1 MKKLI
6 RQVAAD
12 LGLYK
17 QIGFLTAKAKGY
29 FKGIRIYR
37 TSLGDYR
44 IADFRGRSIIIA
56 KRHAIYLS
64 DIVTFFD
71 FFFDAVQPDQNN
83 EVHYEIPVWHTL
95 RGFDRPMYFTSFAE
109 STATLDLYRELV
121 KIQPGDVIF
130 DIGAYC
136 GLTSI
141 DFSRQV
147 GETGHVYAF
156 EPDPESFSALQI
168 NCEKFSLTNVS
179 VEQLAIWK
187 QSGSLTFQ
195 SDGTAGSSVAN
206 VSGRHDSIVS
216 VTAITLADYISAHSI
231 PRVNLIKIDAE
242 GSESEIL
249 ASSRAILRKFKP
261 DLIVELHAVHDVMT
275 TAECLSIVR
284 QEGYQARIVPQ
295 LGTHFPIMVAT
306 HGT

>member
-1 MKKLI
+1 
-6 RQVAAD
+6 
-12 LGLYK
+12 
-17 QIGFLTAKAKGY
+17 
-29 FKGIRIYR
+29 
-37 TSLGDYR
+37 
-44 IADFRGRSIIIA
+44 
-56 KRHAIYLS
+56 
-64 DIVTFFD
+64 
-71 FFFDAVQPDQNN
+71 
-83 EVHYEIPVWHTL
+83 
-95 RGFDRPMYFTSFAE
+95 
-109 STATLDLYRELV
+109 LV